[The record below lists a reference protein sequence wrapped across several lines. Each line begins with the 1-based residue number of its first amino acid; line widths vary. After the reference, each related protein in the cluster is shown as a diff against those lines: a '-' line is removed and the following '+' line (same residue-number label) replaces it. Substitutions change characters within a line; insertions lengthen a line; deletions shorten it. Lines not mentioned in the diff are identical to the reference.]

1 MKNIMKRKI
10 NEIAVLGSGV
20 MGSRIAAHFANIGCK
35 VYLLDI
41 VPKELNDSE
50 KKKNLTLQDTAVRN
64 RIANDNL
71 QNVLKAK
78 PSPIYRTDFASRIST
93 GNFEDNMNWL
103 SNVDWTIEAVVE
115 NLEIK
120 KKVFD
125 NVEKFRKPGTLVTT
139 NTSGIPIHLMLEGRS
154 EDFQQNF
161 FGAHF
166 FNPPRYLQLLEITPT
181 PKTSQDVIDFLMWYG
196 DLYLGKTTVHC
207 KDTPAFIANRIG
219 VFSIMAVFKLKK
231 DLGLS
236 IKEIDTLT
244 GPLTGK
250 PKSATFRTTDVVG
263 IDTLVKV
270 ANNVYHDCP
279 NDEARDLFAIPEYVN
294 KLVANNWLGDKTG
307 QGFYKKSKD
316 DKGEKII
323 LELDT
328 ETFEYKPSPK
338 SNMASVTA
346 AKPIDNLKERLKVLF
361 SGKDKAAEFL
371 RSLNFYIF
379 QYSSNR
385 IPEISDELYK
395 LDDAMR
401 AGFGWELGPFETW
414 DALGLKK
421 TVDKMIEANMNP
433 ADWVLKMLK
442 DGFTSFYKSENGK
455 KKFYDIISNS
465 YKEIPGK
472 GDFIILD
479 NYRANEPVWKNS
491 GATLHDIGDGIVNL
505 EFQTKMNSIGSE
517 ILEAINKSIEIT
529 EKDFKGLVIGNDGQH
544 FSAGANLAMMF
555 MLATEQEYD
564 ELDMVVRQFQNTTM
578 HVRYSNIPVV
588 VAPHS
593 LVLGGGCEVCL
604 HADKVNAS
612 AETYI
617 GLVEVGV
624 GIIPAGGGT
633 KEMTL
638 RASDTYVEGGIE
650 LPELQ
655 KRFMNIA
662 TAKVSTSA
670 EEAFGMGIFRKG
682 LDTYSVNPNRVIADA
697 KKQAILLADRGYIKP
712 IQRTDV
718 KVLGRTALAPL
729 LLGIHSFRLGNY
741 ITDHDK
747 KIVEKLAYIMCGGDL
762 SEGSL
767 VSEQYLLD
775 LEREV
780 FLSLV
785 GEKKTLERIQS
796 ILTTGKPLRN

>member
-1 MKNIMKRKI
+1 MKRKI
-10 NEIAVLGSGV
+10 NEVAVLGSGV
-20 MGSRIAAHFANIGCK
+20 MGSRIAVHFANIGCK

-50 KKKNLTLQDTAVRN
+50 KKKGLTLQDPAVRN
-64 RIANDNL
+64 RIANENL
-71 QNVLKAK
+71 QNILKAK
-78 PSPIYRTDFASRIST
+78 PSPIYRTEFASRIST
-93 GNFEDNMNWL
+93 GNFEDNMNLL
-103 SNVDWTIEAVVE
+103 SNVDWIIEAVVE

-125 NVEKFRKPGTLVTT
+125 NVEKSRKPGTLITT
-139 NTSGIPIHLMLEGRS
+139 NTSGIPIHLMNEGRS
-154 EDFQQNF
+154 EDFQKHF
-161 FGAHF
+161 CGAHF
-166 FNPPRYLQLLEITPT
+166 FNPPRYLQLLEIIPT

-196 DLYLGKTTVHC
+196 DLYLGKTTVLC

-231 DLGLS
+231 ELGLS

-250 PKSATFRTTDVVG
+250 PKSATFRTADVVG

-279 NDEARDLFAIPEYVN
+279 NDESRDLFAIPDYVT
-294 KLVANNWLGDKTG
+294 KLVENNWLGDKTG

-316 DKGEKII
+316 EKGEKVI

-338 SNMASVTA
+338 SKMASVTA
-346 AKPIDNLKERLKVLF
+346 AKPIDNLKDRLKLLH
-361 SGKDKAAEFL
+361 SSKDKAGEFL
-371 RSLNFYIF
+371 HSLNFYIF

-385 IPEISDELYK
+385 IPEISEELYK

-414 DALGLKK
+414 DALGVKK
-421 TVDKMIEANMNP
+421 TVEQMTSANMKP
-433 ADWVLKMLK
+433 ADWVLKMLES
-442 DGFTSFYKSENGK
+442 GSTSFYKSENGK
-455 KKFYDIISNS
+455 KKFYDISSNS

-491 GATLHDIGDGIVNL
+491 GTTLHDLGDGIVNL

-517 ILEAINKSIEIT
+517 ILEGINKSIEIA
-529 EKDFKGLVIGNDGQH
+529 EKDFKGLVIGNNGQH

-638 RASDTYVEGGIE
+638 RAADTYIEGGIE

-662 TAKVSTSA
+662 TAKVATSA
-670 EEAFGMGIFRKG
+670 EEAFDMGIFRKG

-697 KKQAILLADRGYIKP
+697 KKYAIVMADRGYTKP

-718 KVLGRTALAPL
+718 KVLGRTVLATL

-762 SEGSL
+762 SEGSF

-775 LEREV
+775 LEREA
-780 FLSLV
+780 FLSLI

>member
-250 PKSATFRTTDVVG
+250 PKSATFRTADVVG

>member
-1 MKNIMKRKI
+1 MKRKI
-10 NEIAVLGSGV
+10 NEVVVLGSGV

-41 VPKELNDSE
+41 VPTEMNDSE
-50 KKKNLTLQDTAVRN
+50 KKKGLTLQDPAVRN

-78 PSPIYRTDFASRIST
+78 PSPIYRTDFVSRITT
-93 GNFEDNMNWL
+93 GNFEDNMSWL
-103 SNVDWTIEAVVE
+103 SNADWIIEAVVE

-120 KKVFD
+120 KKVFK
-125 NVEKFRKPGTLVTT
+125 NVEKYRKPGSLITT
-139 NTSGIPIHLMLEGRS
+139 NTSGIPVHLMNEGRS
-154 EDFQQNF
+154 EDFRKHF
-161 FGAHF
+161 CGAHF
-166 FNPPRYLQLLEITPT
+166 FNPPRYLQLLEIIPT
-181 PKTSQDVIDFLMWYG
+181 PKTNPDVIDFLMWYG
-196 DLYLGKTTVHC
+196 DLYLGKTTVLC

-231 DLGLS
+231 ELGLS

-250 PKSATFRTTDVVG
+250 PKSATFRTADVVG
-263 IDTLVKV
+263 VDTLVKV
-270 ANNVYHDCP
+270 ANNVYNDCP
-279 NDEARDLFAIPEYVN
+279 NDEARNLFAIPDYVD
-294 KLVANNWLGDKTG
+294 KLVENNWFGDKTG

-316 DKGEKII
+316 DKGEKVI

-328 ETFEYKPSPK
+328 ETFEYKPSSK

-346 AKPIDNLKERLKVLF
+346 AKPIDNLKDRLKVLH
-361 SGKDKAAEFL
+361 SGKDKAGEFL

-385 IPEISDELYK
+385 ISEISDELYK

-414 DALGLKK
+414 DALGVEKI
-421 TVDKMIEANMNP
+421 VEQMIYTSMKP

-442 DGFTSFYKSENGK
+442 SGLTSFYKSENGK
-455 KKFYDIISNS
+455 KKFYDITSNS

-479 NYRANEPVWKNS
+479 NYRADEPVWKNS
-491 GATLHDIGDGIVNL
+491 GATLHDIGNGIVNL

-517 ILEAINKSIEIT
+517 ILEAINKSIEIA
-529 EKDFKGLVIGNDGQH
+529 EKDFKGLVIGNNGQH

-578 HVRYSNIPVV
+578 RVRYSNIPVV

-604 HADKVNAS
+604 HADKINAS

-638 RASDTYVEGGIE
+638 RASDAYIEGGLE

-662 TAKVSTSA
+662 TAKVANSA
-670 EEAFGMGIFRKG
+670 EEAFDMGIFRRG

-697 KKQAILLADRGYIKP
+697 KKYAALMADRGYTKP
-712 IQRTDV
+712 IQRADI
-718 KVLGRTALAPL
+718 KVLGRAVLATL

-747 KIVEKLAYIMCGGDL
+747 KIVEKLAYIMCGGDI
-762 SEGSL
+762 SEGNL

-775 LEREV
+775 LEREA
-780 FLSLV
+780 FLSLI

>member
-1 MKNIMKRKI
+1 MKRKI
-10 NEIAVLGSGV
+10 NEVAVLGSGV

-50 KKKNLTLQDTAVRN
+50 KKKGLTLQDAVVRN

-78 PSPIYRTDFASRIST
+78 PSPIYRNDFASRITT
-93 GNFEDNMNWL
+93 GNFDDNMNLL
-103 SNVDWTIEAVVE
+103 SNVDWIIEAVVE

-125 NVEKFRKPGTLVTT
+125 NVEKFRKPGTLITT
-139 NTSGIPIHLMLEGRS
+139 NTSGIPIHLMNEGRS
-154 EDFQQNF
+154 EDFQKHF
-161 FGAHF
+161 CGAHF
-166 FNPPRYLQLLEITPT
+166 FNPPRYLQLLEIIPT

-196 DLYLGKTTVHC
+196 DLYLGKTTVLC

-231 DLGLS
+231 ELGLS
-236 IKEIDTLT
+236 VKEIDTLT

-250 PKSATFRTTDVVG
+250 PKSATFRTADVVG

-279 NDEARDLFAIPEYVN
+279 NDEARDLFAIPDYVN
-294 KLVANNWLGDKTG
+294 KLVENNWLGDKTG
-307 QGFYKKSKD
+307 QGFYKKSKNE
-316 DKGEKII
+316 KGEKEI

-328 ETFEYKPSPK
+328 DAFEYKPSPK
-338 SNMASVTA
+338 SNMPSVAA
-346 AKPIDNLKERLKVLF
+346 AKPIDNLKERMKVLV

-371 RSLNFYIF
+371 RKLNFYVF

-414 DALGLKK
+414 DALGVKK
-421 TVDKMIEANMNP
+421 TVDKMLEANMKP
-433 ADWVLKMLK
+433 ADWVLKMLES
-442 DGFTSFYKSENGK
+442 GFTSFYKSENGK
-455 KKFYDIISNS
+455 KKFYDIASNS

-517 ILEAINKSIEIT
+517 ILEAINKSIDIA
-529 EKDFKGLVIGNDGQH
+529 EKDFKGLVIGNNGQH

-578 HVRYSNIPVV
+578 HVRYCNIPVV

-624 GIIPAGGGT
+624 GILPAGGGT

-655 KRFMNIA
+655 KGFMNIA
-662 TAKVSTSA
+662 TAKVATSA
-670 EEAFGMGIFRKG
+670 EEAFDMGIFRKG
-682 LDTYSVNPNRVIADA
+682 QDTYSVNPNRVISDA
-697 KKQAILLADRGYIKP
+697 KKQAILLADRGYTKP
-712 IQRTDV
+712 IPRTDI

-741 ITDHDK
+741 ISDHDK
-747 KIVEKLAYIMCGGDL
+747 KIVEKVAYVMCGGDL

-775 LEREV
+775 LEREA
-780 FLSLV
+780 FLSLI

>member
-1 MKNIMKRKI
+1 MKNIIKRKI

-154 EDFQQNF
+154 DDFQQNF

-166 FNPPRYLQLLEITPT
+166 FNPPRYLQLLEIIPT

-196 DLYLGKTTVHC
+196 DLYLGKTTVLC

-250 PKSATFRTTDVVG
+250 PKSATFRTADVVG

-682 LDTYSVNPNRVIADA
+682 FDTYSVNPNRVIADA
-697 KKQAILLADRGYIKP
+697 KKQAILLADRGYTKP

-780 FLSLV
+780 FLSLI

>member
-154 EDFQQNF
+154 DDFQQNF

-166 FNPPRYLQLLEITPT
+166 FNPPRYLQLLEIIPT

-250 PKSATFRTTDVVG
+250 PKSATFRTADVVG

-682 LDTYSVNPNRVIADA
+682 FDTYSVNPNRVIADA
-697 KKQAILLADRGYIKP
+697 KKQAILLADRGYTKP

>member
-1 MKNIMKRKI
+1 MKRKI
-10 NEIAVLGSGV
+10 NEVAVLGSGV

-41 VPKELNDSE
+41 VPRELNDSE
-50 KKKNLTLQDTAVRN
+50 KQKGLTLQDAVVRN

-78 PSPIYRTDFASRIST
+78 PSPIYKNDFASRITT
-93 GNFEDNMNWL
+93 GNFDDNMNWL
-103 SNVDWTIEAVVE
+103 SNVDWIIEAVVE

-120 KKVFD
+120 KKVFE

-139 NTSGIPIHLMLEGRS
+139 NTSGIPIHLMNEGRS
-154 EDFQQNF
+154 EDFQKHF
-161 FGAHF
+161 CGAHF
-166 FNPPRYLQLLEITPT
+166 FNPPRYLQLLEIIPT
-181 PKTSQDVIDFLMWYG
+181 PKTSQEVIDFLMWYG
-196 DLYLGKTTVHC
+196 DLYLGKTTVLC

-231 DLGLS
+231 ELGLT

-250 PKSATFRTTDVVG
+250 PKSATFRTADVVG
-263 IDTLVKV
+263 IDTLLKV
-270 ANNVYHDCP
+270 ANNVYNDCP
-279 NDEARDLFAIPEYVN
+279 NDEARDLFEIPDYVN
-294 KLVANNWLGDKTG
+294 KLVENNWLGDKTG

-316 DKGEKII
+316 EKGEKII

-338 SNMASVTA
+338 SNMPSVTA
-346 AKPIDNLKERLKVLF
+346 AKPIENLKERIKVLV
-361 SGKDKAAEFL
+361 SGKDKASEFL
-371 RSLNFYIF
+371 RSLNYYIF

-395 LDDAMR
+395 IDDAMR

-414 DALGLKK
+414 DALGVQK
-421 TVDKMIEANMNP
+421 TVDKMIEANMKP
-433 ADWVLKMLK
+433 ADWVLKMLEG
-442 DGFTSFYKSENGK
+442 GFTSFYKYENGK
-455 KKFYDIISNS
+455 KKFYDITSNS

-505 EFQTKMNSIGSE
+505 EFHTKMNSIGSE
-517 ILEAINKSIEIT
+517 ILEAINKSIEIA
-529 EKDFKGLVIGNDGQH
+529 EKDFKGLVIGNNGQH

-564 ELDMVVRQFQNTTM
+564 EIDFAVRQFQNTTM
-578 HVRYSNIPVV
+578 HIRYSNIPVV

-638 RASDTYVEGGIE
+638 RASDNYIENGLE

-670 EEAFGMGIFRKG
+670 VEAFDMGIFRKG
-682 LDTYSVNPNRVIADA
+682 QDSYSVNPNRVIADA
-697 KKQAILLADRGYIKP
+697 KKEAILLADRGYTKP
-712 IQRTDV
+712 IQRTDI
-718 KVLGRTALAPL
+718 KVLGRTALATL
-729 LLGIHSFRLGNY
+729 LLGIHQFRLGNY

-747 KIVEKLAYIMCGGDL
+747 KIVEKVAYIMCGGDL

-775 LEREV
+775 LEREA
-780 FLSLV
+780 FLSLI

>member
-1 MKNIMKRKI
+1 MKRKI
-10 NEIAVLGSGV
+10 NEVAVLGSGV
-20 MGSRIAAHFANIGCK
+20 MGSRIATHFANIGCK

-50 KKKNLTLQDTAVRN
+50 KKKGFTLQDPAVRN

-93 GNFEDNMNWL
+93 GNFDDNMNWL
-103 SNVDWTIEAVVE
+103 SNVDWIIEAVVE

-125 NVEKFRKPGTLVTT
+125 NVEKFRKPGTLITT
-139 NTSGIPIHLMLEGRS
+139 NTSGIPIHLMNEGRS
-154 EDFQQNF
+154 EDFQKHF
-161 FGAHF
+161 CGAHF
-166 FNPPRYLQLLEITPT
+166 FNPPRYLQLLEIIPT

-196 DLYLGKTTVHC
+196 DLYLGKTTVLC

-231 DLGLS
+231 ELGLS

-250 PKSATFRTTDVVG
+250 PKSATFRTADVVG
-263 IDTLVKV
+263 VDTLVKV

-279 NDEARDLFAIPEYVN
+279 EDEARDLFAIPDYVN
-294 KLVANNWLGDKTG
+294 KLVENNWLGDKTE

-316 DKGEKII
+316 EKGEKII

-346 AKPIDNLKERLKVLF
+346 AKPIDNLKDRLKVLHG
-361 SGKDKAAEFL
+361 GKDKAGEFL
-371 RSLNFYIF
+371 HSLNFYIF

-414 DALGLKK
+414 DALGVKK
-421 TVDKMIEANMNP
+421 TVEQMTSTNMKP
-433 ADWVLKMLK
+433 ADWVLKMLES
-442 DGFTSFYKSENGK
+442 GFTSFYKSENGK
-455 KKFYDIISNS
+455 MKFYDIISNS

-491 GATLHDIGDGIVNL
+491 GATLHDIGDGVVNL

-517 ILEAINKSIEIT
+517 ILEAINKSIEIS
-529 EKDFKGLVIGNDGQH
+529 EKDFKGLVIGNNGQH

-578 HVRYSNIPVV
+578 RVRYSNIPIV

-604 HADKVNAS
+604 HSDKINAS

-638 RASDTYVEGGIE
+638 RASDTYIEGGIE

-670 EEAFGMGIFRKG
+670 EEAFDMGIFRKG
-682 LDTYSVNPNRVIADA
+682 LDTYSINPDRVIADA
-697 KKQAILLADRGYIKP
+697 KKYAILMADRGYTKP
-712 IQRTDV
+712 IPRTDI
-718 KVLGRTALAPL
+718 KVLGRTALATL
-729 LLGIHSFRLGNY
+729 LLGIHSFRLGNF

-775 LEREV
+775 LEREA
-780 FLSLV
+780 FLSLI

>member
-1 MKNIMKRKI
+1 MKKKI
-10 NEIAVLGSGV
+10 NEVAVLGSGV

-50 KKKNLTLQDTAVRN
+50 KQKGLTLQDSVVRN
-64 RIANDNL
+64 RIANENL

-78 PSPIYRTDFASRIST
+78 PSPIYKNDFASRIIT
-93 GNFEDNMNWL
+93 GNFDDNMNWL
-103 SNVDWTIEAVVE
+103 SNVDWIIEAVVE

-120 KKVFD
+120 KKVFE
-125 NVEKFRKPGTLVTT
+125 NVEKFRKPGTIVTT
-139 NTSGIPIHLMLEGRS
+139 NTSGIPVHLMNEGRS
-154 EDFQQNF
+154 EDFQKHF
-161 FGAHF
+161 CGAHF
-166 FNPPRYLQLLEITPT
+166 FNPPRYLQLLEIIPT
-181 PKTSQDVIDFLMWYG
+181 PKTSQEVIDFLMWYG
-196 DLYLGKTTVHC
+196 DLYLGKTTVLC

-231 DLGLS
+231 DLDLS
-236 IKEIDTLT
+236 VKEIDTLT

-250 PKSATFRTTDVVG
+250 PKSATFRTADVVG

-270 ANNVYHDCP
+270 ANNVYNDCP
-279 NDEARDLFAIPEYVN
+279 NDEARDLFEIPDYVN
-294 KLVANNWLGDKTG
+294 KLVENNWLGDKTG
-307 QGFYKKSKD
+307 QGFYKKSKNE
-316 DKGEKII
+316 KGEKEI

-328 ETFEYKPSPK
+328 DTFEYKPSPK
-338 SNMASVTA
+338 SNMPSVAA
-346 AKPIDNLKERLKVLF
+346 AKPIDNLKERMKVLV

-414 DALGLKK
+414 DALGVKK
-421 TVDKMIEANMNP
+421 TVDKMIEANMKP
-433 ADWVLKMLK
+433 ADWVLKMLEG
-442 DGFTSFYKSENGK
+442 GFTSFYKSENGK
-455 KKFYDIISNS
+455 KKFYDINSNS

-505 EFQTKMNSIGSE
+505 EFHTKMNSIGSE
-517 ILEAINKSIEIT
+517 ILEAINKSIEIA
-529 EKDFKGLVIGNDGQH
+529 EKDFKGLVIGNNGQH

-564 ELDMVVRQFQNTTM
+564 EIDLAVRQFQNTTM
-578 HVRYSNIPVV
+578 HIRYSNIPVV

-624 GIIPAGGGT
+624 GILPAGGGT

-638 RASDTYVEGGIE
+638 RASDSYIENGLE

-655 KRFMNIA
+655 KRFLNIA

-670 EEAFGMGIFRKG
+670 VEAFDMGIFRKG
-682 LDTYSVNPNRVIADA
+682 QDSYSVNPNRVIADA
-697 KKQAILLADRGYIKP
+697 KKEAILLADRGYTKP
-712 IQRTDV
+712 IPRTDI

-729 LLGIHSFRLGNY
+729 LLGIHQFRLGNY

-747 KIVEKLAYIMCGGDL
+747 KIVEKVAYVMCGGDL

-775 LEREV
+775 LEREA
-780 FLSLV
+780 FLSLI